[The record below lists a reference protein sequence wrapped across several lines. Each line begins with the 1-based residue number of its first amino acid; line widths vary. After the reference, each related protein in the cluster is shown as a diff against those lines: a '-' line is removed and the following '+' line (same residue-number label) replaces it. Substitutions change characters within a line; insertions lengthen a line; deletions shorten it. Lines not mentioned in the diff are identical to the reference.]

1 MTMTMTQTITI
12 TMGIGLAQ
20 FWTNL
25 FLYSYEEKYM
35 SPLISSD
42 KIKARNF
49 HSTKCST
56 DDICTVNDGE
66 EIERSICP
74 KELELKIF
82 ECQYNHQGG
91 KLICKLF
98 DKKDFFPFSIVR
110 MPHIESNIPQSIFY
124 SAIKGEFLRI
134 SRSTICLRDFIYLRL
149 KIY

>member
-1 MTMTMTQTITI
+1 MTMTMAQTINI

-20 FWTNL
+20 FWTNP

-35 SPLISSD
+35 SPLISSG

-56 DDICTVNDGE
+56 DYICTVNDGE
-66 EIERSICP
+66 EFERSICP

-91 KLICKLF
+91 KYY
-98 DKKDFFPFSIVR
+98 
-110 MPHIESNIPQSIFY
+110 M
-124 SAIKGEFLRI
+124 
-134 SRSTICLRDFIYLRL
+134 
-149 KIY
+149 